1 MARRN
6 TERNMSSHNRSKK
19 ILLTAVAVICTL
31 SVFIIVFLA
40 CKNPLY
46 LSISQYKTEKHE
58 FSEAYEL
65 IEDIHT
71 EKAQALALYLQL
83 RNDINERYPLL
94 LTDFDSSIIEE
105 WTQAVSAVE
114 DVRHLLSDEIVL
126 EAQSLADTVRRV
138 NSCLKQYGQI
148 KPDILS
154 LMDIFAEINRLYTK
168 AADGKNVSFTVSEEK
183 IKITLW
189 EEQISTVY
197 NYATTIPGYE
207 NVYLLNY
214 LIKEAEGECL
224 ELRNSMD
231 SVLAMGYQDTDII
244 RLSGSGQKQFP
255 AITNS
260 NNESVNL
267 LQKELYE
274 KYLYDGICIQLA
286 SVLGEFY
293 EV

>member
-1 MARRN
+1 
-6 TERNMSSHNRSKK
+6 MSSHNRSKK

>member
-1 MARRN
+1 MAKRN

-83 RNDINERYPLL
+83 RNDINERYPIL

-126 EAQSLADTVRRV
+126 EAQSLAGTVRRV
-138 NSCLKQYGQI
+138 NSCLTQYGQI